1 MNIIKGGSWNSSGN
15 ANRCAHRAFIP
26 EDDFEIDVGF
36 RVVIAIE

>member
-15 ANRCAHRAFIP
+15 ANRAFIP
-26 EDDFEIDVGF
+26 EDDFEINVGF